1 MNKNR
6 EDLLVHLNLKI
17 SNRLFSE
24 IDTIRTQ
31 YLKDN
36 NKLPSRSEIVRI
48 LLSEAI
54 QSRIS
59 E

>member
-1 MNKNR
+1 MKKNR

-17 SNRLFSE
+17 TNRLFTE

-31 YLKDN
+31 YLREN